1 MQINGLARAKINLCL
16 HVIGQ
21 RSDGYHL
28 LDSLVAFADF
38 GDEIT
43 VETSAALHLKISGPF
58 KSGLSSTDNLILSA
72 AEMLS
77 KNDGAAVHLIKN
89 LPVSSGIGGGSA
101 DAAITLKLLSE
112 LWGIPLSGDYLRLGA
127 DVPVCLSG
135 QATRMGGVGDQ
146 LMPIDILP
154 KLPCVLINPRVA
166 VSTPQIFAQLSRKD
180 GAEIGDIPQHQL
192 TLIDAVDW
200 IRGLRND
207 MQNTAISYAP
217 KIDICLQDLK
227 GQGAL
232 LARMSG
238 SGATCFGLFETEQH
252 AQNAATNLAEK
263 HPDFWVQS
271 CVLNS

>member
-1 MQINGLARAKINLCL
+1 MQINGLACAKVNLCL

-28 LDSLVAFADF
+28 LDSLVVFADF

-43 VETSAALHLKISGPF
+43 VEASADLHLKISGPF
-58 KSGLSSTDNLILSA
+58 RSELSSPDNLILSA
-72 AEMLS
+72 AKMLS
-77 KNDGAAVHLIKN
+77 KNDGAAVHLVKK

-101 DAAITLKLLSE
+101 DAATTLKLLSK
-112 LWGIPLSGDYLRLGA
+112 LWNIPLSGDYLRLGA
-127 DVPVCLSG
+127 DVPVCLLG
-135 QATRMGGVGDQ
+135 QATRLGGVGDQ
-146 LMPIDILP
+146 LTPIHILP
-154 KLPCVLINPRVA
+154 ELPCVLINPRVA
-166 VSTPQIFAQLSRKD
+166 VSTPQIFSQLSCKN
-180 GAEIGDIPQHQL
+180 GAGIGDIPQHQL
-192 TLIDAVDW
+192 TLADAVEW
-200 IRGLRND
+200 ISDLHND
-207 MQNTAISYAP
+207 LQNTAISYAP

-252 AQNAATNLAEK
+252 AQNAATALAEK